1 MGFSRLQAR
10 FARIFT
16 QRCFYLFVALIALI
30 VVAPFV
36 IDTLRGRLVLHAAQ
50 FLVLAA
56 AVAAVGRTSMP
67 FVIALLLGLSGLGFQ
82 VMNDLGVGNVAGDLT
97 NATIATGF
105 VVAFYI
111 VAVSYLLAY
120 VFNPEVMSED
130 KLFGAAAAYLMLG
143 ILWADAYLLVQHF
156 EPQAFGARPG
166 EAPKPFYDLLFA
178 SFGYLS
184 SNGPGDIMPMGAKAR
199 ALAILEQIT
208 GVLYVAILIARLAGI
223 YPPSPKK
230 GES

>member
-1 MGFSRLQAR
+1 MSFGRLQAR
-10 FARIFT
+10 FALIFT

-30 VVAPFV
+30 VAAPFFV
-36 IDTLRGRLVLHAAQ
+36 DTLRGRIVLHTSQ

-56 AVAAVGRTSMP
+56 AVAAVGRTTMP
-67 FVIALLLGLSGLGFQ
+67 FVIALLLGFSGLAFQ
-82 VMNDLGVGNVAGDLT
+82 GMHDFGVGDVADNVT
-97 NATIATGF
+97 NAGIAAAF
-105 VVAFYI
+105 VLAFYLI
-111 VAVSYLLAY
+111 AVGYLLAY

-156 EPQAFGARPG
+156 DPQAFGARPG
-166 EAPKPFYDLLFA
+166 GPPKPFYDLLFV

-184 SNGPGDIMPMGAKAR
+184 SNGPGDIIPVGAKAR

-223 YPPSPKK
+223 YPPNQKK
-230 GES
+230 GEN